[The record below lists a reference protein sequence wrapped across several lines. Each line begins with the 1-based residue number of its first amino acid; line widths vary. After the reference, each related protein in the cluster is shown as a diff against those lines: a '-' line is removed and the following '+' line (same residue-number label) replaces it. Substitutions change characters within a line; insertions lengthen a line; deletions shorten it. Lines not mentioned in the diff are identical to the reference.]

1 MARVSDQQR
10 RLRHRFQYYG
20 RPGAVG
26 SALFA
31 ASVVSA
37 AVLALAACGS
47 GERTFSAQEFV
58 DAANANGAG
67 LTLGGEQAGAQIYAL
82 RVEAEPASGRAPALG
97 QEAGSGSL
105 RVEESSDAAED
116 EYARCDRAG
125 LFCYRAANVVLVFE
139 ADVDPSSLVDLV
151 RAIRELKTD

>member
-1 MARVSDQQR
+1 VI
-10 RLRHRFQYYG
+10 
-20 RPGAVG
+20 
-26 SALFA
+26 A
-31 ASVVSA
+31 ASAVCA
-37 AVLALAACGS
+37 AALAIASCGS

-67 LTLGGEQAGAQIYAL
+67 LTLGEPLGGEQAGAQIYAL